1 MSRPDSLQGSRGL
14 DLGIA
19 GRTAIVCGSNAG
31 LGLACATALAR
42 AGVNLVLVARDGDKL
57 NRVARQLQDDTG
69 VEVRTVAVDLTTP
82 DAPERIH
89 SVCAQ
94 ADILVNNGGGP
105 PPGDFRDWD
114 RAQWASALDAN
125 MVTPIQLIRTYVD
138 GMIERR
144 WGRILNIASY
154 SAKLPLPLLGLS
166 NGARAGLIGFVS
178 GLAREVAEH
187 GVTINNLLPGN
198 FHTERL
204 ERYATAVGARTGRSA
219 AEVLQEMARNT
230 PVRRV
235 GRPEELGAWCAF
247 LASEHSG
254 YVTAQNFLLDGGTYP
269 GVY

>member
-1 MSRPDSLQGSRGL
+1 MSKTHGL

-19 GRTAIVCGSNAG
+19 GRQAIVCGGNDG
-31 LGLACATALAR
+31 LGLACATALAQ
-42 AGVNLVLVARDGDKL
+42 AGVNLLLVARSEDKL
-57 NRVARQLQDDTG
+57 QRAAQALRAETG
-69 VEVRTVAVDLTTP
+69 ADVRALAVDLSAP
-82 DAPERIH
+82 DAVDLIQ
-89 SVCAQ
+89 Q
-94 ADILVNNGGGP
+94 ACPAPDILVNNGGGP
-105 PPGDFRDWD
+105 PPGDFREWG
-114 RAQWASALDAN
+114 RPQWAAALDAT
-125 MVTPIQLIRTYVD
+125 MVTPIQLIRAYVD

-178 GLAREVAEH
+178 GLAREVAPH

-198 FHTERL
+198 FRTGRL
-204 ERYATAVGARTGRSA
+204 ERYAAAVGARSGRTA
-219 AEVLQEMARNT
+219 DEVLQEMASRT
-230 PVRRV
+230 PVRRI
-235 GRPEELGAWCAF
+235 GRPQEFGAWCAF